1 MTRAILLFFSSTLL
15 AGCVSFNIPTYTP
28 ENQNIEAIGKR
39 SDKFNIAIEKPL
51 FEDTGKILCR
61 GAGDVTVQ
69 QDKTYGEYIIDALK
83 NELKSQDLLDDKS
96 NKIVSIKLTKL
107 DFSSSLGATNW
118 FIDSEYVFN
127 GKSQSIST
135 IFNMDSNYFGNVA
148 CNNMALNFPKAVSQ
162 HLNQFYKSSIF
173 LAAAGEKRANNGAVS
188 PNSRLENLK
197 KAFQDGLISEDE
209 YKVKRNQI
217 LQDF

>member
-1 MTRAILLFFSSTLL
+1 MRKALILIFSTTLL
-15 AGCVSFNIPTYTP
+15 AGCVSFNIPTYSP

-39 SDKFNIAIEKPL
+39 PNKFNVAILNPS

-69 QDKTYGEYIIDALK
+69 QDKTYSGYIIEALK
-83 NELKSQDLLDDKS
+83 SELKLQDLIDDKS
-96 NKIVSIKLTKL
+96 DKIVSLKLSKL

-118 FIDSEYVFN
+118 FINGEYVLN
-127 GKSQSIST
+127 GNTQLIST
-135 IFNMDSNYFGNVA
+135 VFNMGSNYFGNVA

-173 LAAAGEKRANNGAVS
+173 LDAAGDKITNKGPENLKT
-188 PNSRLENLK
+188 RLENLK
-197 KAFQDGLISEDE
+197 KAFDDGLISEEE
-209 YKVKRNQI
+209 YKAKRGRI
-217 LQDF
+217 IQDF